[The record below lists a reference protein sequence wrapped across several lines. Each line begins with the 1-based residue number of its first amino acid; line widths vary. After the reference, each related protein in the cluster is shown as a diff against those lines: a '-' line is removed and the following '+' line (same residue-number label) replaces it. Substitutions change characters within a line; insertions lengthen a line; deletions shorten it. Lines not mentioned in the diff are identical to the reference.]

1 MAVKD
6 TLVIGWGIRDI
17 SASRRRHHVLM
28 DITTLVSVC
37 TREDALV
44 LAVIARDRAA
54 DRVPLEVP
62 ATAIA
67 SGPAAARKAANQA
80 GLAVRKLAVRKL
92 LRPRPRAARWLMDIT
107 TLVSVCTREDAL
119 VLAVI
124 ARDRAADRVP
134 LEVPAMAIAS
144 GPAAARKAANQA
156 GLAVR
161 KLLRPRRH

>member
-1 MAVKD
+1 
-6 TLVIGWGIRDI
+6 
-17 SASRRRHHVLM
+17 LM

-80 GLAVRKLAVRKL
+80 GLAVRKL
-92 LRPRPRAARWLMDIT
+92 
-107 TLVSVCTREDAL
+107 
-119 VLAVI
+119 
-124 ARDRAADRVP
+124 
-134 LEVPAMAIAS
+134 
-144 GPAAARKAANQA
+144 
-156 GLAVR
+156 
-161 KLLRPRRH
+161 LRPRRH

>member
-1 MAVKD
+1 MCGAWRGRQGYVGYWLGYQGLLCQQ
-6 TLVIGWGIRDI
+6 TQ
-17 SASRRRHHVLM
+17 AS
-28 DITTLVSVC
+28 C
-37 TREDALV
+37 P
-44 LAVIARDRAA
+44 
-54 DRVPLEVP
+54 RV
-62 ATAIA
+62 
-67 SGPAAARKAANQA
+67 
-80 GLAVRKLAVRKL
+80 
-92 LRPRPRAARWLMDIT
+92 AARWLMDIT

>member
-1 MAVKD
+1 
-6 TLVIGWGIRDI
+6 
-17 SASRRRHHVLM
+17 M

-80 GLAVRKLAVRKL
+80 GLAVRKL
-92 LRPRPRAARWLMDIT
+92 P
-107 TLVSVCTREDAL
+107 L
-119 VLAVI
+119 VLP
-124 ARDRAADRVP
+124 RQP
-134 LEVPAMAIAS
+134 E
-144 GPAAARKAANQA
+144 
-156 GLAVR
+156 
-161 KLLRPRRH
+161 KLPWGAQSN